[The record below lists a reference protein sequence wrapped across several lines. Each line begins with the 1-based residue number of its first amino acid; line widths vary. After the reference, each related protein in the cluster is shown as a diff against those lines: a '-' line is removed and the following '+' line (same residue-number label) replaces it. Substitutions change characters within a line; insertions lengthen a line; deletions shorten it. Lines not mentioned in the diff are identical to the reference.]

1 MLGAAHWLPFE
12 DAVVDRTRAATKIQR
27 SAYLTA
33 GAIPIVD
40 QGQEFIAGYTDNTS
54 AAYLGRLPVVLFGDH
69 TRAFKY
75 VDFPFAAGADG
86 VKVLEP
92 KEDLEAQ
99 FLFYFLRSRRIPCDG
114 YSRHFKHLKNLQIPV
129 PDATTQRRMVDLLSR
144 AENIVR
150 MRREAEA
157 KAKEIIP
164 ALFLD
169 MFGDPGTN
177 PSKYGFVPL
186 RDLVDESR
194 PITYGILKPGPDLPG
209 GIPYVRVVDIRDGR
223 ILTSQLRRTS
233 PAIEVGYKRSRLRG
247 GDLLMSIR
255 GHVGRMA
262 IVPDE
267 IAGANITQDSARIAP
282 RAGVEVA
289 FLVGYLEAQATQL
302 EMKRLTKGVAVRG
315 INLGDLKALHVPVP
329 SPNAQKDFT
338 TRFERTRE
346 ILSMQ
351 SRATE
356 AAAAAFESLLAGV
369 FGEGA

>member
-1 MLGAAHWLPFE
+1 MPTFTLHPFE
-12 DAVVDRTRAATKIQR
+12 EIVADQTRLASKIQR
-27 SAYLTA
+27 TDYLES
-33 GAIPIVD
+33 GALPVVD
-40 QGQEFIAGYTDNTS
+40 QGQEFIAGYTNASD
-54 AAYLGRLPVVLFGDH
+54 AAFSGSLPVVIFGDH
-69 TRAFKY
+69 TRALKY

-86 VKVLEP
+86 VKVLVP
-92 KEDLEAQ
+92 RDGLEAR
-99 FLFYFLRSRRIPCDG
+99 FLYYYLRSIKLPNDG
-114 YSRHFKHLKNLQIPV
+114 YSRHFKHLRNLSVPV
-129 PDATTQRRMVDLLSR
+129 PTISEQRRIVDLLSR

-157 KAKEIIP
+157 KAKDIIP

-177 PSKYGFVPL
+177 PYKHPLVSL

-194 PITYGILKPGPDLPG
+194 PITYGILKPGPDQPD
-209 GIPYVRVVDIRDGR
+209 GIPYVRVVDIKDGR

-233 PAIEVGYKRSRLRG
+233 SEIEVGYKRSRLKG

-289 FLVGYLEAQATQL
+289 FLVGYLEAQATQF

-315 INLGDLKALHVPVP
+315 INLGDLKALQVPVP
-329 SPNAQKDFT
+329 TPNAQKDFT
-338 TRFERTRE
+338 MRFNKARE

-356 AAAAAFESLLAGV
+356 AAAGAFESLLAGV
-369 FGEGA
+369 FGEAA

>member
-1 MLGAAHWLPFE
+1 
-12 DAVVDRTRAATKIQR
+12 
-27 SAYLTA
+27 
-33 GAIPIVD
+33 
-40 QGQEFIAGYTDNTS
+40 
-54 AAYLGRLPVVLFGDH
+54 
-69 TRAFKY
+69 
-75 VDFPFAAGADG
+75 
-86 VKVLEP
+86 
-92 KEDLEAQ
+92 
-99 FLFYFLRSRRIPCDG
+99 
-114 YSRHFKHLKNLQIPV
+114 
-129 PDATTQRRMVDLLSR
+129 
-144 AENIVR
+144 
-150 MRREAEA
+150 
-157 KAKEIIP
+157 
-164 ALFLD
+164 
-169 MFGDPGTN
+169 
-177 PSKYGFVPL
+177 
-186 RDLVDESR
+186 
-194 PITYGILKPGPDLPG
+194 
-209 GIPYVRVVDIRDGR
+209 
-223 ILTSQLRRTS
+223 
-233 PAIEVGYKRSRLRG
+233 
-247 GDLLMSIR
+247 MSIR